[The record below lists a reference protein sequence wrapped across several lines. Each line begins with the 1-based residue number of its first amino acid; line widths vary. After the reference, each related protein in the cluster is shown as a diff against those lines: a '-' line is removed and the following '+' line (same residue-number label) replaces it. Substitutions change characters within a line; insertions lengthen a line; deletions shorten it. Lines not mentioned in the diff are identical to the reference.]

1 MEDAVDVTDVDK
13 QPQYEASLFNY
24 LYFIV
29 FVIFGSFFTL
39 NLIIG
44 VIIENFNALKKKVS
58 LFLLESSHPLIYPNF
73 FSTKVEFWKCSCRTA
88 RSNITLL

>member
-1 MEDAVDVTDVDK
+1 MQDAVDVTDVDK

-29 FVIFGSFFTL
+29 FVICGAFFTL

-44 VIIENFNALKKKVS
+44 VIIENFNALKKKVRS
-58 LFLLESSHPLIYPNF
+58 KSH
-73 FSTKVEFWKCSCRTA
+73 
-88 RSNITLL
+88 ITVH

>member
-44 VIIENFNALKKKVS
+44 VIIENFNALKKKV
-58 LFLLESSHPLIYPNF
+58 LIYLLQSSHTLIYQN
-73 FSTKVEFWKCSCRTA
+73 C
-88 RSNITLL
+88 L

>member
-44 VIIENFNALKKKVS
+44 VIIENFNALKKKV
-58 LFLLESSHPLIYPNF
+58 
-73 FSTKVEFWKCSCRTA
+73 
-88 RSNITLL
+88 

>member
-1 MEDAVDVTDVDK
+1 MQDAVDVTEVDK

-29 FVIFGSFFTL
+29 FVICGAFFTL

-44 VIIENFNALKKKVS
+44 VIIENFNALKKKVIS
-58 LFLLESSHPLIYPNF
+58 KSH
-73 FSTKVEFWKCSCRTA
+73 
-88 RSNITLL
+88 ITVH